1 MPLTAYLKV
10 PNIVGESQI
19 ADHEDEIEIFDI
31 SWGLEHLRSASVGR
45 LRSRARTEVGPLTI
59 RKHYDVSSP
68 YLADAVERGKSFREI
83 VVTLTKRAGDTP
95 LDYLVITMEN
105 VIINSYAFGINDD
118 SDDILTEEIE
128 IDFEYATIKY
138 TVHANDGTATVEHEV
153 RIGS

>member
-1 MPLTAYLKV
+1 MPLTGYLIV
-10 PNIVGESQI
+10 PDVGGESR
-19 ADHEDEIEIFDI
+19 AVDHEDEIEIFDI

-45 LRSRARTEVGPLTI
+45 LRSRARTDVGPLTI
-59 RKHYDVSSP
+59 RKHYDASSP

-83 VVTLTKRAGDTP
+83 VVALNKQTSNAH

-105 VIINSYAFGINDD
+105 AIINSYAFGINDD

-138 TVHANDGTATVEHEV
+138 TVHADDGTAAAEHEV